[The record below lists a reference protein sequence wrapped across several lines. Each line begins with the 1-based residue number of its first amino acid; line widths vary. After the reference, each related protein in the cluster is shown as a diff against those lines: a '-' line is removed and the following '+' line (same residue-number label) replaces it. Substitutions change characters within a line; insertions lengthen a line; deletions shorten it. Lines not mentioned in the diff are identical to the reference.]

1 MPVASPIQKHKVI
14 TMMKPSIALRIT
26 AQVMALGNVSDA
38 SLISSAIGSYRLAL
52 HAETD
57 TVPHLHICTPQ
68 SKPNM
73 DTMEVDRPTI
83 TDVPVLLHPPPLL
96 NSVKT
101 AAAVFLGAS
110 THKGIT
116 IANRPTIWIIRIS
129 PSTIG
134 SFLAKKVLKRIA
146 KEVIAMTS
154 MVPCQR
160 SKM

>member
-1 MPVASPIQKHKVI
+1 M
-14 TMMKPSIALRIT
+14 
-26 AQVMALGNVSDA
+26 DA
-38 SLISSAIGSYRLAL
+38 
-52 HAETD
+52 
-57 TVPHLHICTPQ
+57 VPHSHICTPQ
-68 SKPNM
+68 SKPSM

-101 AAAVFLGAS
+101 ALAVFLGAS
-110 THKGIT
+110 THNGIT
-116 IANRPTIWIIRIS
+116 MANRPTIWIISIS

-134 SFLAKKVLKRIA
+134 SFLAKNVLKTIA

-160 SKM
+160 SKTYVGSFKMIKPCMIVPAKNAMDTIAHCHPVKHSQPVWSS